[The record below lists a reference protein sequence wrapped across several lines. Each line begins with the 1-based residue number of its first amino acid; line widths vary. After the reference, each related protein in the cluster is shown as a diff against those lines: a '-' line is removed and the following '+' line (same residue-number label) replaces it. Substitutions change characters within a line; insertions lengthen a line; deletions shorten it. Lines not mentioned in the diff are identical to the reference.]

1 MTTSSILIL
10 IAFLALV
17 TSPYFLRRFSKATT
31 DSYGAFAVGA
41 RNFGWFRICAGLSA
55 TFVGGAAVI
64 NLAGLGY
71 SFGWYGLADVIP
83 TSAALVFS
91 AVVIVPMLAAKK
103 AVSLG
108 GYLRGSSKL
117 AGAATGLLSA
127 VVYTLICA
135 AQIVALVKLAQ
146 PFFPVV
152 PAPAIAAI
160 GTIAVAGY
168 IFFGGYSAV
177 TVTDV
182 IQFVVMTVFYFALV
196 GGTLVLSGS
205 AIVGASIPTQAMS
218 TDLLLL
224 LALPLLFVPVSQDVH
239 IRINSAK
246 SPHDARTGVL
256 LAGLCY
262 FVFGLISVS
271 IGITM
276 AKAGITLGN
285 PDDAVPTFL
294 ASHFGAFAVVPTI
307 AVVCVVVSTLD
318 SVLFASASSL
328 AYDFWDSVSGR
339 TREKDSA
346 HPRIATLI
354 VLGVALFIAMQTPQI
369 LRLILS
375 ALVIY
380 VAVLLPM
387 LVGRYLQKDSRALGI
402 LAFVALAIVVAL
414 EAYGYKAAFRA
425 FLYAGV
431 HFVAVLAVRKERTA

>member
-10 IAFLALV
+10 IAFIALV

-91 AVVIVPMLAAKK
+91 ALIIVPMLAAKK

-135 AQIVALVKLAQ
+135 AQIIALVKVTQ
-146 PFFPVV
+146 PFFPAV
-152 PAPAIAAI
+152 PAPAIACI
-160 GTIAVAGY
+160 GTLAVAGY

-196 GGTLVLSGS
+196 GGTLVLVGS
-205 AIVGASIPTQAMS
+205 ASVGPAIQTQPMS
-218 TDLLLL
+218 TDLLILL
-224 LALPLLFVPVSQDVH
+224 SLSLLFVPISQDVH

-246 SPHDARTGVL
+246 SPRDARTGVL
-256 LAGLCY
+256 LAGLVY

-271 IGITM
+271 VGFTM
-276 AKAGITLGN
+276 SKAGIVLGS

-294 ASHFGAFAVVPTI
+294 ASHFGAFAVIPTI
-307 AVVCVVVSTLD
+307 AVICVVVSTLD

-328 AYDFWDSVSGR
+328 AYDFWDSVSSR
-339 TREKDSA
+339 NREKDSA

-369 LRLILS
+369 LKLILS
-375 ALVIY
+375 ALIIY
-380 VAVLLPM
+380 IAVLFPM
-387 LVGRYLQKDSRALGI
+387 LIGRFLKKDSRALGI
-402 LAFVALAIVVAL
+402 LAFIALAAVIAM
-414 EAYGYKAAFRA
+414 ESYGYKVAFRA
-425 FLYAGV
+425 FVYAGV
-431 HFVAVLAVRKERTA
+431 HLAGVLLVKKEQVA